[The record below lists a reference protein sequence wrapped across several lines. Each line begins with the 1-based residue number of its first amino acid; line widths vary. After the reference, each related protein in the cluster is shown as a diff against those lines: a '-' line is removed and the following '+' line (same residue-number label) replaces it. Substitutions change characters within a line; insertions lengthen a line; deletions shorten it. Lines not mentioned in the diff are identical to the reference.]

1 MTKYMNLS
9 GNSNVEAYEIGE
21 DHITVKFFGTWRT
34 YTYSYYSAG
43 RENVEKAKGLAKQGQ
58 GLNSFIMR
66 EMKYDY
72 EN

>member
-1 MTKYMNLS
+1 MIRYGNLN
-9 GNSNVEAYEIGE
+9 GDSNVEAYEIGT
-21 DHITVKFFGTWRT
+21 DYITVKFFGTWET

-43 RENVEKAKGLAKQGQ
+43 RDKVEKAKRLAKQGY

>member
-1 MTKYMNLS
+1 MIRYGNLN
-9 GNSNVEAYEIGE
+9 GDSNVEAYEIGANY
-21 DHITVKFFGTWRT
+21 ITVKFFGTWKT
-34 YTYSYYSAG
+34 YTYSYCSAG
-43 RENVEKAKGLAKQGQ
+43 RENVEEAKRLARQGY